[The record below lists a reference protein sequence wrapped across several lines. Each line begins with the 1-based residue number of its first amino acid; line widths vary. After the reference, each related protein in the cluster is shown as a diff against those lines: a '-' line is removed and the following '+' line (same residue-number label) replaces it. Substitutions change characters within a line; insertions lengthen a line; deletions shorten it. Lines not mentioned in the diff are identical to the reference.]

1 MTQLSWDCSNFCS
14 LRLKGVTVPWAE
26 HRGAHGTSLL
36 FLREC
41 VECKKFERGA
51 LMEQQSCSRMCRDE
65 IETVQELGKRGD
77 PDPCPG
83 AQQSRG
89 CEHCLCVSP

>member
-1 MTQLSWDCSNFCS
+1 M
-14 LRLKGVTVPWAE
+14 
-26 HRGAHGTSLL
+26 
-36 FLREC
+36 
-41 VECKKFERGA
+41 ECKKFERGA

-83 AQQSRG
+83 ARQSGG